1 MKKSR
6 KKLFKRLGMRS
17 GCNIFSTEKRMN
29 VQLLKLFQNGLTIK
43 SFNFKIIKMNKT
55 IILNSRPVGKPQ
67 QSDFKMIEE
76 EMPEIKDGEI
86 LLKTKF
92 VSVDPYLR
100 GRMSDAKSYVP
111 PFELQ
116 KAMSSGVVA
125 EVTESQNDQFKVGDF
140 VSGMLEWKEFQN
152 SNGENLLKINDQLAP
167 LSNYLG
173 VLGMTGLTAYFG
185 LTEIGKP
192 QKGETIVV
200 SGAAGAVGN
209 IVGQIGKILGCRVIG
224 IAGTDE
230 KVELLKSKFGF
241 DDAIN
246 YNTNKDMTKAIA
258 EVCPDGVDVYYDN
271 VGGTISDSVHANINR
286 LGRIIVC
293 GAISAYNDTSIPQGP
308 RVEHFLIRKSV
319 LMQGFIVSNYAENFP
334 DGMKQLS
341 QWLSEEKLHSEE
353 TIVEGFDNIPQA
365 FLNLF
370 EGKNTGKM
378 IVKI

>member
-1 MKKSR
+1 
-6 KKLFKRLGMRS
+6 
-17 GCNIFSTEKRMN
+17 
-29 VQLLKLFQNGLTIK
+29 
-43 SFNFKIIKMNKT
+43 MNKT

-67 QSDFKMIEE
+67 LSDFKFVEE
-76 EMPEIKDGEI
+76 EMPALKEGEI

-125 EVTESQNDQFKVGDF
+125 EVLESQNEKFKKGDF
-140 VSGMLEWKEFQN
+140 VSGMLNWKEFQT
-152 SNGENLLKINDQLAP
+152 STGENLLKIDDKIAP

-192 QKGETIVV
+192 QKGETLVV
-200 SGAAGAVGN
+200 SGAAGAVGS

-230 KVELLKSKFGF
+230 KVEMLKSKFGF
-241 DDAIN
+241 DEAIN
-246 YNTNKDMTKAIA
+246 YKTTENMTKAIA
-258 EVCPDGVDVYYDN
+258 EVCPDGVDVYFDN

-293 GAISAYNDTSIPQGP
+293 GAISAYNDTSVPQGP
-308 RVEHFLIRKSV
+308 RVEHFLIRKSA
-319 LMQGFIVSNYAENFP
+319 LMQGFIVGNYADKFP
-334 DGMKQLS
+334 EGIKHLS
-341 QWLSEEKLHSEE
+341 QWLSEGKLIYSE
-353 TIVEGFDNIPQA
+353 TIVEGFENIPQA
-365 FLNLF
+365 FIDLF
-370 EGKNTGKM
+370 EGKNKGKM